1 MTPDRQ
7 CYPHIMD
14 LKNECTNG
22 SWYLLHASAFFCR
35 FKKIFERSRRTVN
48 GLPMLKN
55 AGRGGFFWIDPN
67 RFGRVD
73 PCGEA
78 TEISTVFFCGVF
90 FFFIDIYAT
99 LIFISQQEI
108 HIPLFFVYS
117 KSASGNASPHRTH
130 CTGNRSRSPIA
141 ESGPDFG

>member
-1 MTPDRQ
+1 M
-7 CYPHIMD
+7 IS
-14 LKNECTNG
+14 CT
-22 SWYLLHASAFFCR
+22 SLHVSAFFCR

-48 GLPMLKN
+48 GLPILKN
-55 AGRGGFFWIDPN
+55 AGRGGFFGIDPN

-73 PCGEA
+73 PCGES

-99 LIFISQQEI
+99 LIVISQQEI

-117 KSASGNASPHRTH
+117 KSAFGNASPHRTH
-130 CTGNRSRSPIA
+130 WTGSRSFCPVA
-141 ESGPDFG
+141 ESGLVFGQTDL